1 MSVAELAPAEL
12 ELGEAAAFLA
22 NPDDPLPG
30 TNEVNDIIFAIGFIL
45 AGFAI
50 YSLRIPLV
58 PWLWNGV
65 GLQLQYFIPVV
76 SPVYREGEH
85 WQAPHT
91 RAAILCHICAGVAML
106 VLAAVQADKRLRRR
120 HPQWHRWSGRAYVV
134 CGLLTVGSLQVLQ
147 SSVGAGASSTPS
159 TSLAWFVDLTSIGWL
174 SSTFVGVAAARA
186 RRIDL
191 HKSCMRFSI
200 AFACSP
206 IGQRSYSWVFC
217 APLAMAARVLVCTGG
232 GMFEQYVPWTS
243 ILSIRWSGP
252 SDTLL
257 GDGCV
262 LDEVVSGSRDRP
274 LVLSLDGYG
283 EGEQASFS
291 MSARLSLLSMLFVGL
306 HPWLVSAVRPP
317 APGTD
322 STKEFIAFGEM
333 TMFDA
338 WRTIGAGTLNILQTQ
353 QPVRNK
359 GLIVYF
365 LWCIAALSAT
375 VVCVAFGVAAFVLIA
390 TPVFTAMTFAVT
402 AAVFGGALVAATAV
416 GLGFGLVSWLAG
428 YSSTQAS

>member
-22 NPDDPLPG
+22 NPTADPDALPDA
-30 TNEVNDIIFAIGFIL
+30 NEVNDISFAIGFIL

-65 GLQLQYFIPVV
+65 GLQYFIPVV

-106 VLAAVQADKRLRRR
+106 VLAAVQADKKLRRQN
-120 HPQWHRWSGRAYVV
+120 PQWHRWSGRAYVV
-134 CGLLTVGSLQVLQ
+134 CGLLTIGSLQVLQ
-147 SSVGAGASSTPS
+147 SSVGAGSSSTPS

-174 SSTFVGVAAARA
+174 SATFVGVAAARA

-200 AFACSP
+200 AFACAP
-206 IGQRSYSWVFC
+206 IGQRAYSWVFC

-232 GMFEQYVPWTS
+232 GMFEQHVPWTS
-243 ILSIRWSGP
+243 MLSIRWGGP
-252 SDTLL
+252 SDTLF

-262 LDEVVSGSRDRP
+262 LDDVVSDSRDRP

-291 MSARLSLLSMLFVGL
+291 MSAWLSLFSMMFVGL
-306 HPWLVSAVRPP
+306 HPWLVSAARPP
-317 APGTD
+317 
-322 STKEFIAFGEM
+322 SKEFIAFGEM

-338 WRTIGAGTLNILQTQ
+338 WRTIGGGTLNVLQAQ

-359 GLIVYF
+359 GWALHC

-375 VVCVAFGVAAFVLIA
+375 VVFAAFGVAAFVLIA
-390 TPVFTAMTFAVT
+390 TPVFTIMTFAVT
-402 AAVFGGALVAATAV
+402 AAVFGSALVAATAV
-416 GLGFGLVSWLAG
+416 GLGFGLVSWLVG
-428 YSSTQAS
+428 FSSIQAS